1 MPELKKQEA
10 TSVNIEHEMKE
21 AYMDYA
27 MSVIAGRAL
36 PDVRDGLKPVHR
48 RILYAMHQLGITP
61 NKSHKKSAR
70 IVGEVL
76 GKYHPHGDTAVY
88 DTMVRMAQDFSYR
101 YMLVDGHGNFGSVDG
116 DSAAAMR
123 YTEARMSKLSTEL
136 LSDINKDTV
145 DFKPNFDD
153 TLKEPEV
160 LPSRLPNLLING
172 SSGIAVGMSTNIPPH
187 NLAEVIDGLIAM
199 IDNPDLDIIDL
210 MRIIKGPDFPTG
222 GLIMG
227 RKGIKKAFETGKGKV
242 KVRAKTE
249 IEEFGNNRERVIVNE
264 LPYQVNKAKLV
275 EKIADLVRDGEVEGI
290 ADLRDESDRNGMRI
304 AIDLRKSANSK
315 IVLNKLFKHTQ
326 LQRTFGII
334 MLALVDGEPE
344 VLSLKEVLQHYL
356 EHQKEVVT
364 RRTRYNLDKAQAR
377 VHILEGLKIA
387 FNNIDAVVKTI
398 RSSESKNVAKERL
411 ISDFDLTEK
420 QAEAILRMRLQRLTG
435 LEIEKIESEYQKL
448 IEEIEYLKSILA
460 SEEKLLGIIKDEIL
474 ALKEKYK
481 DERRTK
487 IVDQEIDLAVEDLIE
502 EEEIVITITDN
513 DYIKR
518 IPLDTYRSQHRGGR
532 GIIGINPDEKDSV
545 EQLYTTSTHDY
556 LLFFT
561 NQGRTYRLKGYQI
574 PDASR
579 QAKGTAII
587 NLLDM
592 EPNEKVTAV
601 IPLEDFNS
609 DNYLL
614 MVTEQGIVKR
624 TELQEFNTNYTGL
637 IALDLQQNDE
647 LIEVRLT
654 TGQEDIIL
662 GTELGLAIRFNESE
676 VRSMGRTARGV
687 KGIDLAP
694 QDKVV
699 GADIIK
705 DGGKLL
711 VVTDRGYGKQ
721 TSLNE
726 YRCQSR
732 AGKGLLTIK
741 RTDKNGKLIALKVV
755 EENDEVM
762 LISREGIIIRMSVSE
777 ISSTRRNTQGVNL
790 MSLAEG
796 DRVVSLAYIDHK
808 KNSE

>member
-10 TSVNIEHEMKE
+10 TSVNIENEMKE
-21 AYMDYA
+21 SYMDYA

-88 DTMVRMAQDFSYR
+88 DTMVRMAQNFSYR

-187 NLAEVIDGLIAM
+187 NLTEVIDGLIAM
-199 IDNPDLDIIDL
+199 IDNPDLDIIEL
-210 MRIIKGPDFPTG
+210 MKIIKGPDFPTG

-249 IEEFGNNRERVIVNE
+249 IEEFGNNRERIIVNE

-275 EKIADLVRDGEVEGI
+275 EKTANLVRDGEVEGI

-304 AIDLRKSANSK
+304 SIDLRKSANPK

-364 RRTRYNLDKAQAR
+364 RRTKYNLDKAQSR
-377 VHILEGLKIA
+377 VHILEGLKTA

-398 RSSESKNVAKERL
+398 RSSESKNVAQERL
-411 ISDFDLTEK
+411 ISDFDLTKK
-420 QAEAILRMRLQRLTG
+420 QAKAILRMRLQRLTG

-460 SEEKLLGIIKDEIL
+460 SEEKLLDIIKDEIL
-474 ALKEKYK
+474 VLKEKYK

-502 EEEIVITITDN
+502 EEEILITITDN
-513 DYIKR
+513 NYIKR

-532 GIIGINPDEKDSV
+532 GIIGINPDAKDSV

-592 EPNEKVTAV
+592 EPNERVTAV
-601 IPLEDFNS
+601 IPVEDF
-609 DNYLL
+609 DLDDYLL

-687 KGIDLAP
+687 KGIDLAS

-711 VVTDRGYGKQ
+711 VVTDKGYGKQ
-721 TSLNE
+721 TPLNK
-726 YRCQSR
+726 YRRQSR

-741 RTDKNGKLIALKVV
+741 RTDKNGKLTALKVV
-755 EENDEVM
+755 EEDDEVM
-762 LISREGIIIRMSVSE
+762 LISKEGIVIRMSVSE
-777 ISSTRRNTQGVNL
+777 ISSTSRNTQGVNL
-790 MSLAEG
+790 MSLVEG
-796 DRVVSLAYIDHK
+796 DRVVSLAHIEDEDG
-808 KNSE
+808 NE

>member
-1 MPELKKQEA
+1 MPELKKQEV
-10 TSVNIEHEMKE
+10 TSVNIENEMKD

-123 YTEARMSKLSTEL
+123 YTEARMSKLSTKL

-145 DFKPNFDD
+145 DFKSNFDD

-160 LPSRLPNLLING
+160 LPARLPNLLING

-187 NLAEVIDGLIAM
+187 NLTEVIDGLIAM
-199 IDNPDLDIIDL
+199 IDNPELDIIDL
-210 MRIIKGPDFPTG
+210 MKIIKGPDFPTG

-242 KVRAKTE
+242 KVRAKSE
-249 IEEFGNNRERVIVNE
+249 VEELGNNRERIIVNE

-290 ADLRDESDRNGMRI
+290 SDLRDESDRNGMRVV
-304 AIDLRKSANSK
+304 IDLKRSANAK

-334 MLALVDGEPE
+334 MLALVNGEPE

-364 RRTRYNLDKAQAR
+364 RRTKYKLDKAEAR

-387 FNNIDAVVKTI
+387 FNNIDAVVKKI
-398 RSSESKNVAKERL
+398 RSSESKDIAKERL
-411 ISDFDLTEK
+411 INNFDLSDK
-420 QAEAILRMRLQRLTG
+420 QAEAILKMRLQRLTG

-448 IEEIEYLKSILA
+448 IKEIEYLKSILA
-460 SEEKLLGIIKDEIL
+460 SEEKLLGIIKDEVL
-474 ALKEKYK
+474 ELKKKYK

-487 IVDQEIDLAVEDLIE
+487 IVDQEIDLALEDLIE
-502 EEEIVITITDN
+502 EEEIVITITNN

-532 GIIGINPDEKDSV
+532 GVIGINTDTEDSV
-545 EQLYTTSTHDY
+545 EQLYTTSTHNY

-561 NQGRTYRLKGYQI
+561 NQGRVYRLKGYQI
-574 PDASR
+574 PEASR

-592 EPNEKVTAV
+592 EPEEKITAV
-601 IPLEDFNS
+601 IPIEDFES

-614 MVTEQGIVKR
+614 MATKQGIVKR
-624 TELQEFNTNYTGL
+624 TDLNEFNTNYTGL

-647 LIEVRLT
+647 LIDVKLT
-654 TGQEDIIL
+654 TGHKDIIL
-662 GTELGLAIRFNESE
+662 GTKLGLAIRFDESE
-676 VRSMGRTARGV
+676 VRSMGRTAKGV
-687 KGIDLAP
+687 KGIDLTL
-694 QDKVV
+694 QDEVI
-699 GADIIK
+699 GADIIEE
-705 DGGKLL
+705 GGQLL
-711 VVTDRGYGKQ
+711 VVTDKGYGKQ
-721 TSLNE
+721 TSVNK
-726 YRCQSR
+726 YRRQSR

-741 RTDKNGKLIALKVV
+741 RTDKNGKLTALKIV
-755 EENDEVM
+755 EEDDEVM
-762 LISREGIIIRMSVSE
+762 LISKEGIVIRISVSE
-777 ISSTRRNTQGVNL
+777 ISSTGRNTQGVNL
-790 MSLAEG
+790 MNLAEG
-796 DRVVSLAYIDHK
+796 DQVVSLAHIE
-808 KNSE
+808 NEEEE